1 MEMLFIV
8 VGILVVLW
16 LTGMLKPLRVVSS
29 SLEEAAIIGERQM
42 ALANQS
48 HKAEVLNKYAQLEV
62 SDTTLAKALA
72 NKQVLSSFDI

>member
-16 LTGMLKPLRVVSS
+16 LTGMLRPLRVVSS